1 MCSTIHKCVLKNSKG
16 MFGRRI
22 LLAMD
27 SCENSKNRRL
37 AFVHGLRDGLP
48 IGLGYFTVSFSLGI
62 IAKKGGLTPILGF
75 VASFF
80 TRASA
85 GEYGVYTMIL
95 ADAAYFEIVIISLI
109 TNLRYLLMSTALSQ
123 KFSSDTPLYKRI
135 LVGLCVTDEIFGI
148 SIAYPDNLEPAYTFG
163 AFSVST
169 PMWALGTALGIFASD
184 LLTNL
189 AGSMSNP
196 AVVSCTLTALGVAL
210 YGMFI
215 AIIIPPGK
223 KDKVVLLSVAVSF
236 LLSYLVSVT
245 PIFASLS
252 AGMKTIL
259 LTIVISAVFAAIKPI
274 KEETDEQ

>member
-1 MCSTIHKCVLKNSKG
+1 M
-16 MFGRRI
+16 
-22 LLAMD
+22 
-27 SCENSKNRRL
+27 
-37 AFVHGLRDGLP
+37 HGLRDGLP

-75 VASFF
+75 IASFF

-85 GEYGVYTMIL
+85 GEYGVYTLIL

-123 KFSSDTPLYKRI
+123 KFSEKTPLFKRI

-148 SIAYPDNLEPAYTFG
+148 SIAYPGDLEPTYTFG
-163 AFSVST
+163 AFCVST

-184 LLTNL
+184 LLTNIA
-189 AGSMSNP
+189 AGMSNP
-196 AVVSCTLTALGVAL
+196 AVINCTLTALGVAL

-223 KDKVVLLSVAVSF
+223 KDKVILLAVGVSF
-236 LLSYLVSVT
+236 LLSYLCTVIPV
-245 PIFASLS
+245 FENLS
-252 AGMKTIL
+252 SGMKTII
-259 LTIVISAVFAAIKPI
+259 LTIAISAVFAAIKPI
-274 KEETDEQ
+274 KEEAAQ